1 MSKTTLERRAF
12 VNGLLDG
19 IARPG
24 PALRADHDRVGGA
37 RGRLEVC
44 ERALQ
49 GTRDHLLAVL
59 AHDQEELP
67 VNWREVLDRARF
79 VGMRTAD
86 ACLEVLRERSPI
98 STEDLL
104 SELNAGMFRFNTPFP
119 LREIHAA
126 LMRHPHVKRDG
137 DCWTYEPPAPKV
149 VRPRR
154 EKEEG
159 VLDTQMGRPA
169 GKPSH
174 AHRSLAFDRVAKWS
188 KAAELPLHIRGF
200 ESPPG
205 LRQLRARR
213 PGVRTAGA
221 TARHGGL
228 AHVHYK

>member
-1 MSKTTLERRAF
+1 MSKATLERRAF
-12 VNGLLDG
+12 VNGLLDELYDQVRRY
-19 IARPG
+19 ARITTE
-24 PALRADHDRVGGA
+24 LEEA

-44 ERALQ
+44 ERALR

-86 ACLEVLRERSPI
+86 ACLEVLREHSPI

-154 EKEEG
+154 EKEE
-159 VLDTQMGRPA
+159 
-169 GKPSH
+169 
-174 AHRSLAFDRVAKWS
+174 
-188 KAAELPLHIRGF
+188 
-200 ESPPG
+200 
-205 LRQLRARR
+205 RAS
-213 PGVRTAGA
+213 
-221 TARHGGL
+221 
-228 AHVHYK
+228 